1 MHISRTNT
9 DELNAVVRLSIE
21 KSDYD
26 ATVNET
32 LKDYR
37 KKANMPGFRK
47 GMVPAG
53 LIKKMYGKAVL
64 AEQINKMLSSELTRY
79 ITDEQL
85 HILGEPLP
93 NETEQKAIDF
103 DHDENFEFVFDLGFS
118 PVIDID
124 FKKVG
129 KLPFYEIAI
138 DAEMVDS
145 QVEAFQNRFG
155 SYVDAE
161 ASEEKDNLIGSL
173 KQLDENGSVLEGG
186 IQADEAQVSLNMVT
200 AKKIKSALLG
210 KKAGDVVRFNPKKA
224 FENDHYLKQVLK
236 IEDAQ
241 AESLTSDF
249 EMVVSKVNTFVPAE
263 LNEEL
268 FKKSLGGVSEVTTI
282 DEFKQK
288 LADDLKANLSY
299 SSEYRFLVDT
309 KEALVNYVGMK
320 LPEEFLK
327 RWLVYSNEKITME
340 QVEEEFGHFV
350 KDLEWT
356 LIKNWLAKENHL
368 QVGEADVV
376 ALAKETALMQF
387 RQYGMFNVPEEY
399 LDNYAKSILKNE
411 EERHRLIEK
420 KAESM
425 VLEFIKVNA
434 ELEVKSIT
442 QKAFDDLFEK

>member
-1 MHISRTNT
+1 MQISRTNT
-9 DELNAVVRLSIE
+9 DELNAVIRLSIE
-21 KSDYD
+21 KSDYE

-64 AEQINKMLSSELTRY
+64 AEEINKMLSGELNRY
-79 ITDEQL
+79 IHDENLQ
-85 HILGEPLP
+85 ILGEPLP
-93 NETEQKAIDF
+93 NETEQKQISF
-103 DHDENFEFVFDLGFS
+103 DTDETFEFVFDLGLS
-118 PVIDID
+118 PVIDLD
-124 FKKVG
+124 FQKIG
-129 KLPFYEIAI
+129 KLPYYEIAI
-138 DAEMVDS
+138 DAEMIDN

-161 ASEEKDNLIGSL
+161 VSTENDNLIGRL
-173 KQLDENGSVLEGG
+173 KQLDDKGEVLEGG
-186 IQADEAQVSLNMVT
+186 IQVEEAQVSLKMVL
-200 AKKIKSALLG
+200 AKKAKSALLG
-210 KKAGDVVRFNPKKA
+210 KKAGDVLKMNPKKA

-249 EMVVSKVNTFVPAE
+249 ELTVSKVNTFVPAE
-263 LNEEL
+263 LNEDL
-268 FKKSLGGVSEVTTI
+268 FQKSLGGVSDVTTV
-282 DEFKQK
+282 EQFKEK
-288 LADDLKANLSY
+288 LAEDLKANLGY

-309 KEALVNYVGMK
+309 KEKLVNYVGMK

-327 RWLVYSNEKITME
+327 RWLVYSNENITKE
-340 QVEEEFGHFV
+340 QVEEEFPHFV

-356 LIKNWLAKENHL
+356 LIKNRLSKDNHI

-387 RQYGMFNVPEEY
+387 RQYGMFNVPDEY

-420 KAESM
+420 KSESM

-434 ELEVKSIT
+434 ELEVKSVS

>member
-1 MHISRTNT
+1 MNISRTNT

-21 KSDYD
+21 KSDYE

-64 AEQINKMLSSELTRY
+64 AEEINKMLSSELTKY
-79 ITDEQL
+79 IHDENLQ
-85 HILGEPLP
+85 ILGEPLP
-93 NETEQKAIDF
+93 NETEQKPLNF
-103 DHDENFEFVFDLGFS
+103 DTDEAFEFVFDLGLS

-129 KLPFYEIAI
+129 KLPYYEIAI
-138 DAEMVDS
+138 DEEMINN

-155 SYVDAE
+155 SYVETDK
-161 ASEEKDNLIGSL
+161 STDKDNLIGNI
-173 KQLDENGSVLEGG
+173 KQLDENGAVLEGG
-186 IQADEAQVSLNMVT
+186 ISVEDAQVSIQMVK
-200 AKKIKSALLG
+200 AKKSKTALLG
-210 KKAGDVVRFNPKKA
+210 KKADDSVKFNPKTA

-236 IEDAQ
+236 IDDAQ
-241 AESLTSDF
+241 AEALTSDF
-249 EMVVSKVNTFVPAE
+249 ELTISKVNTFVPAE
-263 LNEEL
+263 LNEEM
-268 FKKSLGGVSEVTTI
+268 FQKSLGGVTDVTTI
-282 DEFKQK
+282 EQFKEK
-288 LADDLKANLSY
+288 IAKDLKANLGY

-309 KEALVNYVGMK
+309 KEALVKYVGMK

-327 RWLVYSNEKITME
+327 RWLVYSNEKITKE
-340 QVEEEFGHFV
+340 QVEEEFPHFV

-356 LIKNWLAKENHL
+356 LIKNRLSKDNQI
-368 QVGEADVV
+368 QVSEADVV
-376 ALAKETALMQF
+376 ELAKETALMQF
-387 RQYGMFNVPEEY
+387 RQYGMFNVPDEY

-420 KAESM
+420 KSESL

-434 ELEVKSIT
+434 QLAVKSVS